1 MKKFTILIPVYND
14 WESLSKL
21 LYEINS
27 IAENIKKVEF
37 KCVIIND
44 ASSEQF
50 PEIKPPSNII
60 SIELINMKENR
71 GHARCNAF
79 GIRYLA
85 ENSDSY
91 DHVILMDG
99 DGEDRPEEIK
109 LLVDKALSD
118 ENISV
123 VAKRIKRSEGP
134 FFQLLYKMHK
144 LITIFFTGK
153 NINFGNYSCLT
164 KSDIL
169 ELSDKESLWSSFSGS
184 LKYHIKILNSVNSI
198 RGTRY
203 HGPSKMSL
211 FKLGIH
217 SFSIIAVFKLSVFIR
232 SIILI
237 IAASYFSYDFS
248 LISTIFQLSL
258 VLFCLT
264 IYLVS
269 LRENKKNFL
278 NSHTN
283 LDSKITYTR

>member
-1 MKKFTILIPVYND
+1 MKKFTILLPVYND
-14 WESLSKL
+14 WESLTKL

-27 IAENIKKVEF
+27 TIENIKDVQF
-37 KCVIIND
+37 KCVVIND
-44 ASSEQF
+44 ASTERA
-50 PEIKPPSNII
+50 PEIKPPSNIT
-60 SIELINMKENR
+60 SIELINMKKNK

-85 ENSDSY
+85 ENNDSY

-109 LLVDKALSD
+109 LLVDKALFDKST
-118 ENISV
+118 SV

-144 LITIFFTGK
+144 LITIIFTGK

-164 KSDIL
+164 KIDII
-169 ELSDKESLWSSFSGS
+169 ELSSKESLWSSFSGS
-184 LKYHIKILNSVNSI
+184 LKCHIKNLNSVNSI
-198 RGTRY
+198 RGLRY

-217 SFSIIAVFKLSVFIR
+217 SFSIIAVFKINVFIR
-232 SIILI
+232 SVIMI
-237 IAASYFSYDFS
+237 IATSYFSYDFG
-248 LISTIFQLSL
+248 LITTTFQLSL

-264 IYLVS
+264 IYLAS

-278 NSHTN
+278 DSHTN
-283 LDSKITYTR
+283 LDSKYTYTR